1 MGQPLRV
8 LDDRQRIV
16 NELIDAGVT
25 GVDDFGR
32 FVNNSKYF
40 EPSRFDNVAAGP
52 VLLRLLPGLTDP
64 KVVATVGRHLNAPW
78 VRKID
83 DAFDTVLAAYRKW
96 ARTPGE
102 VGWVLGDTL
111 STLADRSKADTIV
124 ELASDSS
131 TGSSR
136 ACLVESLWRFKA
148 TVRLEPLLVGLVRD
162 PDVAFMAVTSLQ
174 RTLGPERSLEVLRD
188 VLATTADEVVTR
200 AASRAVRRIEK
211 KLA

>member
-1 MGQPLRV
+1 MDIVAAFEQVGTYRGAAALCGTTHKTVRRV
-8 LDDRQRIV
+8 
-16 NELIDAGVT
+16 IDAQRDGLPAE
-25 GVDDFGR
+25 R
-32 FVNNSKYF
+32 PRK
-40 EPSRFDNVAAGP
+40 PS
-52 VLLRLLPGLTDP
+52 
-64 KVVATVGRHLNAPW
+64 AP
-78 VRKID
+78 KID
-83 DAFDTVLAAYRKW
+83 DAYDAVLAAYCKW

-111 STLADRSKADTIV
+111 STLADRSRADTIV

-136 ACLVESLWRFKA
+136 ACIVESLWRFKA

-162 PDVAFMAVTSLQ
+162 PDVAFMAVTSLR

-200 AASRAVRRIEK
+200 AASRAARRIEK
-211 KLA
+211 RRNQ